1 MRKSSWLQQASRR
14 IFARSSP
21 HGSRGQTWGVFPRP
35 EKFTFWDMTP
45 WQRGDH
51 RAKKWLLTAF
61 DHTTPAN
68 ENSRPAG
75 ETSSTASTPKRGAK
89 LIRNPH
95 RRSDVSPA
103 LNFSSGSADLL
114 VVICMSHWQS
124 YCCRSAS
131 RSRATRPAQKSEPG
145 NPLTIFLEASGV
157 LIPVLNTRA
166 DSIWKGRAVEFS
178 RPKLGPENG
187 RRKCEL
193 AHFFHE

>member
-1 MRKSSWLQQASRR
+1 VRIAANYSPAGRAGSRMDLVPVVAGGAH
-14 IFARSSP
+14 FAR
-21 HGSRGQTWGVFPRP
+21 
-35 EKFTFWDMTP
+35 
-45 WQRGDH
+45 
-51 RAKKWLLTAF
+51 
-61 DHTTPAN
+61 
-68 ENSRPAG
+68 
-75 ETSSTASTPKRGAK
+75 TSFEDASTASTPKRGAK

-131 RSRATRPAQKSEPG
+131 RSRATRPAQKGEPG